1 MPDSTPFIGRT
12 IAHFLILEK
21 LGGGGMGVVYK
32 AEDTKLHRF
41 VALKF
46 LPDGIAQDEQAL
58 QRFQREAQAASALNH
73 PNICTIH
80 EVGEVD
86 GHPFI
91 VMECLEGHTLK
102 HAIRDKP
109 LPLEETL
116 SLGIQIA
123 DALDAAHAK
132 GIIHRDIK
140 PANIFITTRG
150 QAKILD
156 FGLAKT
162 SSRTP
167 TGATVTATDDSPT
180 VKEEHLTSPGT
191 ILGTIAYMSPEQA
204 RSRELDPRTDLFSF
218 GVVLYEMS
226 TGRPAFAGNSSAEIF
241 DAILNQAPVAPVR
254 LNAEIPADLE
264 RILNKAL
271 EKDLALR
278 YQHASDI
285 RTDLQRLKRDSDS
298 GRAVAAHSS
307 ESARSTQALAAV
319 AVAHTI
325 ATPARSRRNLLLG
338 AAALILTAL
347 IVGVA
352 YFRLRT
358 PPPRLT
364 DLDTVV
370 LTDFANTTGDPVF
383 DDTLKQALSVALRQ
397 SPFLNV
403 LSDAKVS
410 ATLKLMKQPPN
421 TPLTPALAREVCERV
436 QSKAYIAGSIASLG
450 SEFVVGLKAVNCVDG
465 DVIAQNQSTAASKER
480 VLDVLGVAAAKLRGD
495 LGESLATVQKYDV
508 PLMGAT
514 TSSFEALREFSLGA
528 RAEYQGGT
536 QVALR
541 HYQRAVEID
550 PNFAEAHAGLGVMY
564 SNLGQTAPAL
574 ESPSKAFAL
583 REHTSQREK
592 TRIEGLYYYLGIGDL
607 PKAERAFQE
616 QIEAYPKANSSYS
629 NLSLMEETLGHYE
642 SALKYQQQ
650 EQLLNPTDTTGIMN
664 EGQNLTSLNRLAEA
678 RKLLERGLALKP
690 NVDGLHLALYMVG
703 FAEHN
708 TADMAK
714 QSAWFDD
721 KPDFQ
726 HELFGAQA
734 DTEAYY
740 GHQAK
745 ARELTRRAADSAI
758 HTDNKEAAGT
768 WLALGAY
775 REALFGNPVEARKQA
790 AEAIA
795 LSPGSQ
801 SVGFLAALAE
811 AQAGDTTH
819 ALALAQDLN
828 KQYPQA
834 TVVQS
839 YAVPTIRAAAA
850 LSKKDPA
857 AALNELQPT
866 AEMDLGG
873 ILYLPANI
881 CLFPIEVRAEAYLAA
896 HRGGEAAAL
905 FQRIIDHPG
914 LVLNCPMGPLAHLGQ
929 ARASALQVADPAT
942 SPTAQED
949 FRNKARASFQQFF
962 DIWKD
967 ADSSIPV
974 LLQAKSEFAKLH

>member
-12 IAHFLILEK
+12 VAHFLILEK

-32 AEDTKLHRF
+32 AEDTKLRRF

-46 LPDGIAQDEQAL
+46 LPDDIVRDEQAL

-80 EVGEVD
+80 EVGEAD

-91 VMECLEGHTLK
+91 VMECLDGNTLK
-102 HAIRDKP
+102 HAIRDKA
-109 LPLEETL
+109 LPIEETL

-123 DALDAAHAK
+123 DALDAAHTK

-140 PANIFITTRG
+140 PANIFVTARG

-162 SSRTP
+162 AARAP
-167 TGATVTATDDSPT
+167 TGATLTATDDSPT

-241 DAILNQAPVAPVR
+241 DAILNHAPVAPVR

-319 AVAHTI
+319 AAADTI
-325 ATPARSRRNLLLG
+325 ATPVRSRRNLLLG
-338 AAALILTAL
+338 AVALLLITLIL
-347 IVGVA
+347 GVA

-358 PPPRLT
+358 PAPKLT

-421 TPLTPALAREVCERV
+421 APLTPVLAREVCERV

-450 SEFVVGLKAVNCVDG
+450 SEFVVGLKAVNCING

-536 QVALR
+536 QVAMR

-550 PNFAEAHAGLGVMY
+550 PNFAEANSALGVMY

-574 ESPSKAFAL
+574 ESLSKAFAL

-616 QIEAYPKANSSYS
+616 QIEGYPKANSSYS

-650 EQLLNPTDTTGIMN
+650 ELLINPGDTTGIMN
-664 EGQNLTSLNRLAEA
+664 EGQNLTSLNRPAEA
-678 RKLLERGLALKP
+678 RKLLEHGLTLKP
-690 NVDGLHLALYMVG
+690 NVDGLHLALYMVD

-708 TADMAK
+708 TADMTK
-714 QSAWFDD
+714 QVAWFDD

-726 HELFGAQA
+726 HELFGAEA

-740 GHQAK
+740 GRQAK
-745 ARELTRRAADSAI
+745 ARELTRRAADSAT
-758 HTDNKEAAGT
+758 HADNKEAAGT

-775 REALFGNPVEARKQA
+775 REALFGNLAEARKQA

-801 SVGFLAALAE
+801 SVGFLAAIAA

-839 YAVPTIRAAAA
+839 YAVPTIRAAVA
-850 LSKKDPA
+850 LAKKDPA
-857 AALNELQPT
+857 SALSELQPT
-866 AEMDLGG
+866 ADMDLGG

-881 CLFPIEVRAEAYLAA
+881 CLFPVEVRAEAYLAA
-896 HRGGEAAAL
+896 HRGAEAAAE

-914 LVLNCPMGPLAHLGQ
+914 LVLNCPMGSLAYLGQ
-929 ARASALQVADPAT
+929 ARAYALQAADPAT
-942 SPTAQED
+942 SPAAQED

-962 DIWKD
+962 NLWKD
-967 ADSSIPV
+967 ADPNIPV
-974 LLQAKSEFAKLH
+974 LIQAKSEFAKLH

>member
-12 IAHFLILEK
+12 IAHFLIIEK

-46 LPDGIAQDEQAL
+46 LPDGIVQDEQAL

-80 EVGEVD
+80 EVGEAD

-109 LPLEETL
+109 LPIEETL

-140 PANIFITTRG
+140 PANIFITARG

-156 FGLAKT
+156 FGLAT
-162 SSRTP
+162 TASRTP
-167 TGATVTATDDSPT
+167 TGGSITATEDSPT

-241 DAILNQAPVAPVR
+241 DAILNHAPVAPVR
-254 LNAEIPADLE
+254 LNAEIPAELE

-285 RTDLQRLKRDSDS
+285 RTDLQRLKRDTES
-298 GRAVAAHSS
+298 GRVATGVPP
-307 ESARSTQALAAV
+307 EFARSTERLPAV
-319 AVAHTI
+319 TMADTVG
-325 ATPARSRRNLLLG
+325 TPVKSRRNLLLA
-338 AAALILTAL
+338 AAALLL
-347 IVGVA
+347 IVLLTGAV
-352 YFRLRT
+352 YFRFHARA
-358 PPPRLT
+358 PKLT

-370 LTDFANTTGDPVF
+370 LTDFTNTTGDPVF

-403 LSDAKVS
+403 LSDAKAS

-421 TPLTPALAREVCERV
+421 TALTPALAREVCARTS
-436 QSKAYIAGSIASLG
+436 SKAYIAGSIASLG
-450 SEFVVGLKAVNCVDG
+450 SEYVVGLKAVKCLDG
-465 DVIAQNQSTAASKER
+465 EVLAQNQATAASKEK
-480 VLDVLGVAAAKLRGD
+480 VLDVLGVTAAKMRGD
-495 LGESLATVQKYDV
+495 LGETLATVQKYDV
-508 PLMGAT
+508 PLISAT
-514 TSSFEALREFSLGA
+514 TASFEALREFSLGA
-528 RAEYQGGT
+528 RAEYGGGT
-536 QVALR
+536 YVALR

-550 PNFAEAHAGLGVMY
+550 PNFAEAHAARGAMY

-574 ESPSKAFAL
+574 ESLSKAFAL

-592 TRIEGLYYYLGIGDL
+592 THIEGLYYYLGIGDL

-629 NLSLMEETLGHYE
+629 NLSLMEETFGHYE

-650 EQLLNPTDTTGIMN
+650 ELLINPGDTTGIMN

-678 RKLLERGLALKP
+678 RKLLEHGLTLKS
-690 NVDGLHLALYMVG
+690 NVDGLHLALYMVD
-703 FAEHN
+703 FAERN

-740 GHQAK
+740 GRLAK
-745 ARELTRRAADSAI
+745 ARELTRRAADSAS
-758 HTDNKEAAGT
+758 HADNKEAAGT

-775 REALFGNPVEARKQA
+775 REGLFGNLGEARKQA

-795 LSPGSQ
+795 LSPDSQ

-819 ALALAQDLN
+819 ALALAEDLN

-839 YAVPTIRAAAA
+839 YAVPTIRAAVA
-850 LSKKDPA
+850 LAKKDPA
-857 AALNELQPT
+857 SALSELQPT

-881 CLFPIEVRAEAYLAA
+881 CLFPVEVRAEAYLAA
-896 HRGGEAAAL
+896 HRGAEAAAE

-914 LVLNCPMGPLAHLGQ
+914 LVLNCPMGPLAYLGQ
-929 ARASALQVADPAT
+929 ARAYALQAADSAT

-949 FRNKARASFQQFF
+949 FRNKARAAFQQFF
-962 DIWKD
+962 DLWKD
-967 ADSSIPV
+967 ADSNIPV
-974 LLQAKSEFAKLH
+974 LIQAKSEFAKLH

>member
-1 MPDSTPFIGRT
+1 MPDSTHFIGRT
-12 IAHFLILEK
+12 IEHFHIVEK

-46 LPDGIAQDEQAL
+46 LPDGIVQDEQAL

-102 HAIRDKP
+102 HAIGDKP

-116 SLGIQIA
+116 SLGMQIA

-140 PANIFITTRG
+140 PANIFVTARG
-150 QAKILD
+150 QAKVLD

-162 SSRTP
+162 ASHTP
-167 TGATVTATDDSPT
+167 TGATETASDDSAT
-180 VKEEHLTSPGT
+180 LKNEHLTSPGT

-204 RSRELDPRTDLFSF
+204 RSRELDPRSDLFSF

-226 TGRPAFAGNSSAEIF
+226 TGRPAFGGNSSAEIF
-241 DAILNQAPVAPVR
+241 DAILNHAPVAPVR
-254 LNAEIPADLE
+254 LNTEIPADLE

-285 RTDLQRLKRDSDS
+285 RSDLQRLKRDSDS
-298 GRAVAAHSS
+298 GRASAMAAS
-307 ESARSTQALAAV
+307 ESARNLSAVSVASAAQV
-319 AVAHTI
+319 PLGRAKFS
-325 ATPARSRRNLLLG
+325 RSLLLG
-338 AAALILTAL
+338 AAALLFIALAIGTAL
-347 IVGVA
+347 
-352 YFRLRT
+352 FRSHAPT
-358 PPPRLT
+358 PKLT
-364 DLDTVV
+364 DRDIVV
-370 LTDFANTTGDPVF
+370 LTDFTNATGDPVF

-410 ATLKLMKQPPN
+410 STLKLMKQPPN
-421 TPLTPALAREVCERV
+421 TPLTPVLAREVCARTN
-436 QSKAYIAGSIASLG
+436 SKGYIAGSIASLG
-450 SEFVVGLKAVNCVDG
+450 SEFVVGLKAVNCTDG
-465 DVIAQNQSTAASKER
+465 EVIAQNQATAASKEK

-508 PLMGAT
+508 PLIGAT
-514 TSSFEALREFSLGA
+514 TASFEALREMSLGA
-528 RAEYQGGT
+528 RAEYQEGT
-536 QVALR
+536 YAALR

-550 PNFAEAHAGLGVMY
+550 PNFAEAHAVIGVMY
-564 SNLGQTAPAL
+564 SNLGQTARAT
-574 ESPSKAFAL
+574 ESLSRAFAL

-592 TRIEGLYYYLGIGDL
+592 THIESLYYFLGIGDL

-629 NLSLMEETLGHYE
+629 NVSMIEETLGHYE
-642 SALKYQQQ
+642 GALKYQQQ
-650 EQLLNPTDTTGIMN
+650 ELLINPGDPTGIAN
-664 EGQNLTSLNRLAEA
+664 EGQNLMSLNRPAEA
-678 RKLLERGLALKP
+678 RKLLEQGLVLKP
-690 NVDGLHLALYMVG
+690 NADGLHLALYMVD

-721 KPDFQ
+721 KPDLQ
-726 HELFGAQA
+726 HELFGAEA

-745 ARELTRRAADSAI
+745 ARKFTRHAADSAS
-758 HTDNKEAAGT
+758 HADNKEAAGT

-775 REALFGNPVEARKQA
+775 REALFGNFAEARKQA

-801 SVGFLAALAE
+801 SVGFLAAIAE
-811 AQAGDTTH
+811 AQAGDMTH

-839 YAVPTIRAAAA
+839 YAVPTVRAAAA
-850 LSKKDPA
+850 LAKKDPA
-857 AALNELQPT
+857 AAQSELQAT
-866 AEMDLGG
+866 EQTDLGG

-881 CLFPIEVRAEAYLAA
+881 CLFPIEVRAEAYLAS
-896 HRGGEAAAL
+896 RQGVAAAAE
-905 FQRIIDHPG
+905 FQRILDHPG
-914 LVLNCPMGPLAHLGQ
+914 LVLNCPMGALAHVGL
-929 ARASALQVADPAT
+929 ARAYVLQAAAPDASAD
-942 SPTAQED
+942 AQRG
-949 FRNKARASFQQFF
+949 FRTKALDEYQQFLTL
-962 DIWKD
+962 WQD
-967 ADSSIPV
+967 ADSDIPV
-974 LLQAKSEFAKLH
+974 LQQARSEFAKLH

>member
-1 MPDSTPFIGRT
+1 MADSSSLIGKT
-12 IAHFLILEK
+12 ISHYRIFEK

-32 AEDTKLHRF
+32 AEDTRLHRA
-41 VALKF
+41 VGLKF
-46 LPDGIAQDEQAL
+46 LPPEMLHDPTAL
-58 QRFQREAQAASALNH
+58 ERFRREAQAASALNH
-73 PNICTIH
+73 PNICTVYDI
-80 EVGEVD
+80 GEQD
-86 GHPFI
+86 GQEFI
-91 VMECLEGHTLK
+91 AMEFLEG
-102 HAIRDKP
+102 AP
-109 LPLEETL
+109 LNQRIAGRPMELDIL
-116 SLGIQIA
+116 VSLGIEIA

-132 GIIHRDIK
+132 GIVHRDIK
-140 PANIFITTRG
+140 PANIFVTVRG

-162 SSRTP
+162 TP
-167 TGATVTATDDSPT
+167 TNASVTSAGDSPT
-180 VKEEHLTSPGT
+180 LKEEHLTSPGT

-204 RSRELDPRTDLFSF
+204 RSRELDARTDLFSF

-241 DAILNQAPVAPVR
+241 DAILNHAPVAPVR
-254 LNAEIPADLE
+254 LNAEIPPDLE

-298 GRAVAAHSS
+298 GRASAMAVS
-307 ESARSTQALAAV
+307 ESARNVSAASASSAAQAA
-319 AVAHTI
+319 
-325 ATPARSRRNLLLG
+325 PAQSKFGRSLLLG
-338 AAALILTAL
+338 SAALLLIAL
-347 IVGVA
+347 IVGA
-352 YFRLRT
+352 IIFY
-358 PPPRLT
+358 PRSAHAPKLT
-364 DLDTVV
+364 DRDLVV
-370 LTDFANTTGDPVF
+370 LTDFTNTTGDPVF

-403 LSDAKVS
+403 LSDAKVAS
-410 ATLKLMKQPPN
+410 TLKLMKQPQN
-421 TPLTPALAREVCERV
+421 TPLTPALAREVCQRDA
-436 QSKAYIAGSIASLG
+436 SKAYIEGSIASLG
-450 SEFVVGLKAVNCVDG
+450 NEYVVGLKAVKCVDG
-465 DVIAQNQSTAASKER
+465 EVLAQNQAPAASKEK
-480 VLDVLGVAAAKLRGD
+480 VLDVLGATAAKMRGD

-508 PLMGAT
+508 PLMRAT
-514 TSSFEALREFSLGA
+514 TSSFEALREASLGA
-528 RAEYQGGT
+528 RAEYQEGM

-550 PNFAEAHAGLGVMY
+550 PNFAEAYAAMGVMY
-564 SNLGQTAPAL
+564 SNLGQTTHAT
-574 ESPSKAFAL
+574 ESLSKAFTL

-592 TRIEGLYYYLGIGDL
+592 LHIEGLYYGLGIGDL
-607 PKAERAFQE
+607 PKAERAFLE

-650 EQLLNPTDTTGIMN
+650 EQLLNPTDTTGMMN

-678 RKLLERGLALKP
+678 RKLLEHGLALKP
-690 NVDGLHLALYMVG
+690 NVEGLHLALYMVG

-721 KPDFQ
+721 KPDSQ

-740 GHQAK
+740 GRQAK
-745 ARELTRRAADSAI
+745 ARELTRRAADSAT
-758 HTDNKEAAGT
+758 HADNKEAAGT

-775 REALFGNPVEARKQA
+775 REALFGNLPEARKQA
-790 AEAIA
+790 AEANS

-811 AQAGDTTH
+811 AQAGDTAH

-839 YAVPTIRAAAA
+839 YAVPTIRAAVA
-850 LSKKDPA
+850 LAKKDPVS
-857 AALNELQPT
+857 ALSELQPT

-896 HRGGEAAAL
+896 HRGAEAAAE

-914 LVLNCPMGPLAHLGQ
+914 LVLNCPMGPLTYLGQ
-929 ARASALQVADPAT
+929 ARAYALQAADPAT

-949 FRNKARASFQQFF
+949 FRNKARVSFQQFF
-962 DIWKD
+962 DLWKD
-967 ADSSIPV
+967 ADSNIPV
-974 LLQAKSEFAKLH
+974 LIQAKSEFAKLH